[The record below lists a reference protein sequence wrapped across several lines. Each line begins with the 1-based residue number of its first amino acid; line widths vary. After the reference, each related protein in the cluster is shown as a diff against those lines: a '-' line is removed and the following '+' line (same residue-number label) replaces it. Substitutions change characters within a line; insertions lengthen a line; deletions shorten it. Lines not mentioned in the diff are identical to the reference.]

1 MTAKINTIIV
11 PTTMMLEIADRDEK
25 NALTTYLSYGS
36 PFIILSGLKALNTLI
51 DLMTYMLDEPLAPS
65 VMNRSNNK
73 SINDVD
79 TIKKSSLLHPEL
91 QKGLM

>member
-1 MTAKINTIIV
+1 MI
-11 PTTMMLEIADRDEK
+11 LEIADRDAK

-36 PFIILSGLKALNTLI
+36 PLIILRGLNALKTLM
-51 DLMTYMLDEPLAPS
+51 DLITYMLDEPLPPS
-65 VMNRSNNK
+65 VMSRSNNK
-73 SINDVD
+73 SITDVE

>member
-36 PFIILSGLKALNTLI
+36 PLIILSGLNALNTLI
-51 DLMTYMLDEPLAPS
+51 DLMTYMLDEPLPPS
-65 VMNRSNNK
+65 VMSRSSNK